1 MKKMF
6 SQNCNYLSVARGNK
20 TGDKMTLSVDAA
32 IAAFNSS
39 TTTDSVKRDI
49 ARFWPPFCDWEP
61 HFKIK

>member
-1 MKKMF
+1 
-6 SQNCNYLSVARGNK
+6 
-20 TGDKMTLSVDAA
+20 MTLSVDAA

-61 HFKIK
+61 HFKISFFTRDFFN